1 MGIVRVIFG
10 LNLIVLAIG
19 QGQFVDKNGGEDMAP
34 AQSNDNVAVGNNPPR
49 QDRGKQAVLQQ
60 GALQPQA
67 GVQRQ
72 PAVDPNRQPVAKK
85 LPDFKPSMKVPQADL
100 AISKECK
107 EDVTRICGDRL
118 LLSNL
123 ELLACMTERIEKD
136 EDLTDECHEYLW
148 NYKVSVTK
156 DPKFAHVAAE
166 VCRPAYSLHTDW
178 GCSEHKEGDG
188 KLIPCLLDHKNEIT
202 HKPCYH
208 FLVKMGT
215 IIFSDY
221 RLVCDFI
228 DDCHDDI
235 KNHQCARLPARSPNE
250 TPSKSHSQGAVI
262 TCLEE
267 AVADGEEVNEKCAKQ
282 IIRLS
287 ELSSDDYHLDRNLYF
302 ACKNDREQLCE
313 EVAAG
318 EGRVYRCLFQHKF
331 DDEMSPICREALTTR
346 QRLVAQDYK
355 ASYIVQQTC
364 KLDIK
369 NLNCMAHPEYKSL
382 GGNDHSDILGLS
394 GMLLCME
401 NAKLSDESVKI
412 SPECDSALV
421 EFRRM
426 LTEDYKMSPEIV
438 HSCKNEISQNCEQNG
453 LVKNGGTVHCLM
465 GLAQKDAK
473 AKRNEEPHVGA
484 KCLKAMV
491 HLLRED
497 HAVSDYKMDRAL
509 AKACGPVASTLCKH
523 HEKGDPLVLSCLV
536 ENLHSKGMTAE
547 CKQRLLELQFFLA
560 RDFSLDVNFYR
571 KCSKDAVK
579 HCNYKLDQQDSEV
592 SMPFSM
598 VMSCLYRHIPN
609 VPKAKAGHITPE
621 CAEEVH
627 RVMKSRALDF
637 ELNPDLEK
645 ACIYFLGQYCSESQI
660 DKGYELVCLQD
671 HFENI
676 SSDAQSGVPGAD
688 ECVETLE
695 DLTEL
700 EEADADDLDNI
711 LLKACTPDI
720 DSYCS
725 TERDS
730 DEDGELMKC
739 LVENKKQ
746 LNSDCRLGVEH
757 MQIIELQDVKFS
769 YNFMK
774 ACDADIKTN
783 CHEILEDAQEQK
795 SPVRKNEIIEC
806 LSENHLKNVLSQKP
820 SPLSEDCAAQLTLE
834 NFQRHDDNMKL
845 NPEIRKVCQ
854 ADYKKFCKTAKV
866 KGLECLRLH
875 HDEISPKCRKQ
886 LFKLQQEEAVNP
898 NLDNVLMRMCKGSI
912 MQLCDASANPQSI
925 LDCLIHNKNKLDQ
938 KCRKIVKERERE
950 EFSDIDLNPQ
960 LLQAC
965 RTDLRKH
972 CSDILRNIQNAE
984 QQDFTEEEIHG
995 QAINCLKEVESD
1007 LNAKEQ
1013 LSDQCASHVR
1023 FIMKEEEEDYKL
1035 DPMLTLNCIDS
1046 IQSLCPPDS
1055 SNDVVQCLKVMYFQ
1069 GHLSKDRKCMV
1080 QVARLLKEG
1089 RSDIMADPVLHNAC
1103 QPDIQ
1108 RECHGIAEGRGRI
1121 MTCILSVVDSGRA
1134 SQPCAEAIQERKEM
1148 WKYAENTNVE
1158 SFGHLAAAVYSSPHS
1173 SYLMTILS
1181 LILLGIL
1188 IFGICCGRVTKRI
1201 SRQRKML

>member
-1 MGIVRVIFG
+1 MNVLTIIFG
-10 LNLIVLAIG
+10 LNLVFLVVGQDQVPGQSIRDNLAPVQPNDSVLVRKHAD
-19 QGQFVDKNGGEDMAP
+19 QAH
-34 AQSNDNVAVGNNPPR
+34 VAR
-49 QDRGKQAVLQQ
+49 QDELQAPQHGVRQQKAAGK
-60 GALQPQA
+60 
-67 GVQRQ
+67 R
-72 PAVDPNRQPVAKK
+72 
-85 LPDFKPSMKVPQADL
+85 LPEFKPSVKVPQADL
-100 AISKECK
+100 AIIPECK
-107 EDVTRICGDRL
+107 EDVARICGDRL
-118 LLSNL
+118 LLTNL
-123 ELLACMTERIEKD
+123 ELLACMTERVEKD

-148 NYKVSVTK
+148 KYKVSVTK
-156 DPKFAHVAAE
+156 DPKFSRVAAE
-166 VCRPAYSLHTDW
+166 VCRPAYSLHTNW
-178 GCSEHKEGDG
+178 GCSESEDGGD
-188 KLIPCLLDHKNEIT
+188 KLISCLLDHKNEIT
-202 HKPCYH
+202 HRPCYH

-221 RLVCDFI
+221 RLVCDFVSDCTEDI
-228 DDCHDDI
+228 DRH
-235 KNHQCARLPARSPNE
+235 KCARFPARSSNE

-262 TCLEE
+262 KCLEE
-267 AVADGEEVNEKCAKQ
+267 AVADGSEVNEKCAKQ

-302 ACKNDREQLCE
+302 ACKSDRELLCE
-313 EVAAG
+313 DVIAG
-318 EGRVYRCLFQHKF
+318 EGKVYRCLFQHKF
-331 DDEMSPICREALTTR
+331 DDEMSPNCRETLTTR

-355 ASYIVQQTC
+355 ASYILQQTC
-364 KLDIK
+364 KLDIEK
-369 NLNCMAHPEYKSL
+369 LNCMAHPEYKSL
-382 GGNDHSDILGLS
+382 GGNDHSDMLGLS

-401 NAKLSDESVKI
+401 TAKLSENPVTI

-426 LTEDYKMSPEIV
+426 LSEDYKMSPEIV
-438 HSCKNEISQNCEQNG
+438 HSCKYEISENCEQNG
-453 LVKNGGTVHCLM
+453 LVKNGGTIHCLM

-473 AKRNEEPHVGA
+473 GKRTDESKIGS

-509 AKACGPVASTLCKH
+509 ATACGPVATTLCKH

-547 CKQRLLELQFFLA
+547 CKQRLLEMQFFLA

-571 KCSKDAVK
+571 KCNKDAVK
-579 HCNYKLDQQDSEV
+579 YCDYKLDQQDSEV

-609 VPKAKAGHITPE
+609 SPKSRPGHITAD

-637 ELNPDLEK
+637 ELNPDLES
-645 ACIYFLGQYCSESQI
+645 ACIHFLGLYCSEAQI
-660 DKGYELVCLQD
+660 DKGFELVCLQD

-676 SSDAQSGVPGAD
+676 SMDAQRDVAGA
-688 ECVETLE
+688 EKCIETLE

-711 LLKACTPDI
+711 LLRACSPDI
-720 DSYCS
+720 DTYCA
-725 TERDS
+725 TERDG
-730 DEDGELMKC
+730 DEEGELMKC
-739 LVENKKQ
+739 LVENKKR
-746 LNSDCRLGVEH
+746 LNPDCRLGVEH

-774 ACDADIKTN
+774 ACENDIKTQCN
-783 CHEILEDAQEQK
+783 EIIEEAQEQK
-795 SPVRKNEIIEC
+795 TPVRKNEIIEC
-806 LSENHLKNVLSQKP
+806 LSEKHLTKVLSQQQ
-820 SPLSEDCAAQLTLE
+820 SPLSEDCSAQLTLE

-845 NPEIRKVCQ
+845 NPEIRKACQ
-854 ADYKKFCKTAKV
+854 ADYKKFCKTSKV

-875 HDEISPKCRKQ
+875 HDQIAPKCRKQ

-898 NLDNVLMRMCKGSI
+898 NLDNVLMRLCKGSI
-912 MQLCDASANPQSI
+912 MQLCDASADPQSI
-925 LDCLIHNKNKLDQ
+925 LNCLIGNKDKLDQ

-950 EFSDIDLNPQ
+950 EMSDIDLNPQ

-965 RTDLRKH
+965 RSDLRRH
-972 CSDILRNIQNAE
+972 CSDILKNIQTAE
-984 QQDFTEEEIHG
+984 KHDFTEEEIHG

-1007 LNAKEQ
+1007 LNSKDQ
-1013 LSDQCASHVR
+1013 LTVSCARHVR

-1046 IQSLCPPDS
+1046 IQSFCPPES

-1069 GHLSKDRKCMV
+1069 GHLSGDKKCMV

-1121 MTCILSVVDSGRA
+1121 MTCILTVVDSGRA
-1134 SQPCAEAIQERKEM
+1134 SQPCAEAVQERKEM
-1148 WKYAENTNVE
+1148 WKYAENVNVE
-1158 SFGHLAAAVYSSPHS
+1158 SFGHLAAVVYSSSHS

-1181 LILLGIL
+1181 LILLAIL
-1188 IFGICCGRVTKRI
+1188 IFGICCGRVTKRV